1 MIIRNFLTLDCAFIY
16 FFNTMIL
23 SHISYYM
30 VPSSSVISQSH
41 RVSS

>member
-1 MIIRNFLTLDCAFIY
+1 
-16 FFNTMIL
+16 MIL